1 MSPFT
6 IAPEGVPELALAS
19 RIAGTKGISA
29 TAVRM
34 AIATGRLPAIV
45 LRGARGKVVYA
56 IRPEDADALWES
68 PVSAE

>member
-6 IAPEGVPELALAS
+6 VTPSGVPELALPSA
-19 RIAGTKGISA
+19 IAQSKGITA

-45 LRGARGKVVYA
+45 LRGAHGKVIYA
-56 IRPEDADALWES
+56 IRPEDADRLWGS
-68 PVSAE
+68 PAAA